1 MISQTPYKEVHSE
14 GVKYFAAL
22 TPPHRN
28 LVLNK
33 PLMQTSKETAK
44 KVETTINA
52 TQSKLVIVI
61 VLIVYPDSIFN

>member
-1 MISQTPYKEVHSE
+1 MILQTSYKEVHSE
-14 GVKYFAAL
+14 GMQYFAAL

-52 TQSKLVIVI
+52 TQSLVIVI
-61 VLIVYPDSIFN
+61 VLIVFPDSTFN